1 MGPEDLKKILAVLPP
16 SDDENLLVGL
26 DAPDDAAVYSLGD
39 GRLLVASVDFFTPV
53 VDDPEDFGAIAA
65 ANALSDLY
73 AMGATPAFALSVLA
87 VPASTLSL
95 DVVAGILRGAAE
107 TCDEAGIVIAG
118 GHSIDDKEPKFG
130 LVALGFAES
139 ERVYRK
145 SGARPGDA
153 IVLGK
158 ALGTGIIA
166 TAVKRDGTDAPVVR
180 AAVRSMRQLNQEAA
194 VLLEGHEVHALTDVT
209 GFGLLGHLREVCA
222 ASDVS
227 ARVFAS
233 APRFLPEAIDLAE
246 AGFVP
251 GGTERNRA
259 AIEPVTGWEP
269 GIPDPVRTVLCDAQT
284 SGGLLACVPKHE
296 ASELAAEWESAGYAA
311 SVVGAIEEP
320 SKPML
325 IVEE

>member
-1 MGPEDLKKILAVLPP
+1 MGLE
-16 SDDENLLVGL
+16 
-26 DAPDDAAVYSLGD
+26 APDDAAVYSLGD

-87 VPASTLSL
+87 VPAATLSL
-95 DVVAGILRGAAE
+95 DLVAGILRGAAA
-107 TCDEAGIVIAG
+107 TCEEAGIVIAG
-118 GHSIDDKEPKFG
+118 GHSIDDNEPKFG
-130 LVALGFAES
+130 LVALGFAEVG
-139 ERVYRK
+139 RVYRK

-153 IVLGK
+153 VVLGK
-158 ALGTGIIA
+158 ALGTGIVA
-166 TAVKRDGTDAPVVR
+166 TALKRDGADAPTVR
-180 AAVRSMRQLNQEAA
+180 AAVRSMRQLNREAA
-194 VLLEGHEVHALTDVT
+194 VLLEGHDVHALTDVT
-209 GFGLLGHLREVCA
+209 GFGLLGHLREVCT

-233 APRFLPEAIDLAE
+233 APRLLPDAVELAE

-251 GGTERNRA
+251 GGTQRNRE
-259 AIEPVTGWEP
+259 AIEPVTSWEP
-269 GIPDPVRTVLCDAQT
+269 GIPDALRTVLCDAQT
-284 SGGLLACVPKHE
+284 SGGLLACVPRHE

-311 SVVGAIEEP
+311 SIVGVIEEASRP
-320 SKPML
+320 IL

>member
-1 MGPEDLKKILAVLPP
+1 M
-16 SDDENLLVGL
+16 GL

-73 AMGATPAFALSVLA
+73 AMGASPAFALSVLA
-87 VPASTLSL
+87 VPAATLPL
-95 DVVAGILRGAAE
+95 EVVAGILRGAAA
-107 TCDEAGIVIAG
+107 TCEEAGIVIAG
-118 GHSIDDKEPKFG
+118 GHSIDDNEPKFG
-130 LVALGFAES
+130 LVAIGLADSG
-139 ERVYRK
+139 RLYRK
-145 SGARPGDA
+145 SGAQPGDA

-158 ALGTGIIA
+158 ALGTGIVA
-166 TAVKRDGTDAPVVR
+166 TALKREAADDPAVR
-180 AAVRSMRQLNQEAA
+180 AAVRSMRQLNREAA
-194 VLLEGHEVHALTDVT
+194 ALLQGHDVHALTDVT
-209 GFGLLGHLREVCA
+209 GFGLLGHLREVCS
-222 ASDVS
+222 ASGVS

-233 APRFLPEAIDLAE
+233 APRLLPETLQLAE

-259 AIEPVTGWEP
+259 SIEGVTGWEP
-269 GIPDPVRTVLCDAQT
+269 GIPEAQRMVLCDAQT

-296 ASELAAEWESAGYAA
+296 ASELAAEWEGAGYAA
-311 SVVGAIEEP
+311 SVVGLIEEG